1 MRNVKELVDV
11 LIEKYESKEN
21 VLPILTVYTDE
32 GSEHRSNF
40 LIVQIAMITLKR
52 YINLDSLIVPCT
64 APGHLYTKPPE
75 NMNCVLN
82 LGLNATGC
90 LRSAVHSDPGFE
102 KHLSNCQEVNGD
114 RKLLEKKS

>member
-1 MRNVKELVDV
+1 MKDL
-11 LIEKYESKEN
+11 
-21 VLPILTVYTDE
+21 
-32 GSEHRSNF
+32 EHRSNF
-40 LIVQIAMITLKR
+40 LSVQIVMITLKR
-52 YINLDSLIVPCT
+52 YLNLDSLIVACT

-75 NMNCVLN
+75 NMNCVLK